1 MSRSAIEEIT
11 EGIDGSVREVIIAV
25 YDVFTNVYVGL
36 HGLVRSFYDDLSM
49 GVMEDVDEY
58 YNEAASIA
66 SSADEDYLNKFS
78 EKIAQNPTLLR
89 ILPGSM
95 LARPRDALNK
105 LASALASALFM
116 VACRHEGPRK
126 SALILLGYSYIGFAG
141 GITRD
146 AMIFMLAA
154 IALARS
160 REDIATEL
168 LKKIGF
174 SIDGI
179 IEFACGAVAIA
190 RMIEAANSY
199 GRYTRRIL
207 DMLDGVF

>member
-11 EGIDGSVREVIIAV
+11 EGMSGSVREVILAM
-25 YDVFTNVYVGL
+25 YDVLANIYVGL
-36 HGLVRSFYDDLSM
+36 HGLVRSFYDDLLT
-49 GVMEDVDEY
+49 GVVDDVDEY

-66 SSADEDYLNKFS
+66 SSADDSYLNRFS
-78 EKIAQNPTLLR
+78 EELAHNPTLLR

-95 LARPRDALNK
+95 IARPRDALSK
-105 LASALASALFM
+105 LASALASAMFM
-116 VACRHEGPRK
+116 VACEREGPRK
-126 SALILLGYSYIGFAG
+126 SALILLGYSYMGFAG

-160 REDIATEL
+160 REDVAAEL
-168 LKKIGF
+168 LKKIKI

-190 RMIEAANSY
+190 KMINAANAY
-199 GRYTRRIL
+199 TRHTRRIL
-207 DMLDGVF
+207 EVLDD

>member
-11 EGIDGSVREVIIAV
+11 EGIDESVRGVILAV
-25 YDVFTNVYVGL
+25 YDVFANIYVGL
-36 HGLVRSFYDDLSM
+36 RGLVRSFYDDLLT
-49 GVMEDVDEY
+49 GVIEDVDEY

-66 SSADEDYLNKFS
+66 SSTDDNYLNRFS
-78 EKIAQNPTLLR
+78 EELAHNPTLLR

-95 LARPRDALNK
+95 LARPRDALSK

-116 VACRHEGPRK
+116 VACEREGPRK
-126 SALILLGYSYIGFAG
+126 NALILLGYSYMGFAG
-141 GITRD
+141 GVARD
-146 AMIFMLAA
+146 AIIFMLTA

-160 REDIATEL
+160 REDVATEL
-168 LKKIGF
+168 LKKIKF

-190 RMIEAANSY
+190 RMIDAANAY
-199 GRYTRRIL
+199 ARHTRRIL
-207 DMLDGVF
+207 EALDDVF